1 MAFAKVSSS
10 AIPVKIC
17 STKNIEFSS
26 SKSEI
31 NQICITFFVL
41 QLVQLFYC
49 KRCKNNC
56 IFKWSNKYNLQKTH
70 AANNR
75 SFTLRTTIL
84 SLTKS
89 SSIVRCFLSFLVSS
103 GRIKR
108 PTLAFLFFPVKAI
121 SVSLHLQQPFC
132 SAIKCQLWLWPLVLS
147 YAAATTTMATELYAE
162 TRLFWFFPVLTS
174 IWANWIEPFLG
185 IFFRMGHSRPLLDVL
200 KQYSSYSTN
209 AKYDPF
215 DIHRRDSNSQLKKS
229 LPKALW
235 YLRLT
240 RCHILLNYFIQFQL
254 HFRNWR

>member
-1 MAFAKVSSS
+1 MKFAKVSSS

-121 SVSLHLQQPFC
+121 SVSLHLQQPFVLPLNVNYD
-132 SAIKCQLWLWPLVLS
+132 SGLWSYPTQPQQQQWRLS
-147 YAAATTTMATELYAE
+147 CT
-162 TRLFWFFPVLTS
+162 
-174 IWANWIEPFLG
+174 
-185 IFFRMGHSRPLLDVL
+185 
-200 KQYSSYSTN
+200 Q
-209 AKYDPF
+209 
-215 DIHRRDSNSQLKKS
+215 RRDCFDSFL
-229 LPKALW
+229 
-235 YLRLT
+235 Y
-240 RCHILLNYFIQFQL
+240 
-254 HFRNWR
+254 

>member
-1 MAFAKVSSS
+1 MKLIKSVSLFSCYNS
-10 AIPVKIC
+10 CSYFIVKDVKITVF
-17 STKNIEFSS
+17 SNDQINIIY
-26 SKSEI
+26 K
-31 NQICITFFVL
+31 
-41 QLVQLFYC
+41 
-49 KRCKNNC
+49 
-56 IFKWSNKYNLQKTH
+56 KTH

-147 YAAATTTMATELYAE
+147 YAAATTMATELYAE

-174 IWANWIEPFLG
+174 IRANWIEPFLG